1 MRKSVW
7 YFMGTQGTWNL
18 GLSYTMTGTF
28 PAVPAV
34 YGKHVSLMVVA
45 QLQSPITP
53 GTCPSLDSSM
63 PPSPLLWARCR
74 TLLLKVE
81 W

>member
-1 MRKSVW
+1 
-7 YFMGTQGTWNL
+7 MGTQGTWNL

-34 YGKHVSLMVVA
+34 YGKHVSVMVVA

-53 GTCPSLDSSM
+53 GTCPTFDYPWLSL
-63 PPSPLLWARCR
+63 PYFGPG
-74 TLLLKVE
+74 VE
-81 W
+81 LFS